1 MLKSSL
7 LSIVLIAVTM
17 TIQSSISLSFHP
29 NHGEVTETIE
39 DDNGKLNHGHREVRK
54 LKKSHKKGSSSE
66 SHSKDKGKR
75 GKKKKKAG
83 FSKSSFHKSP
93 NDIETDGSR
102 VHKKA
107 SSNKSKS
114 VGASMK
120 FKTLS
125 PSPVI
130 IHSHEKAYNRRE
142 SLPPGTDSEIFQSNE
157 AHIIPDAIVKS
168 PVQYPSPVKETKG
181 HTKVI
186 SKWSTSKGPSPSP
199 TIVPSVLPSK
209 FPSTTGP
216 SILPSEAPKHFKHK
230 VDKKTSK
237 QPLVKDKSKSLVSSP
252 AQKSLKTL

>member
-1 MLKSSL
+1 MKSSL
-7 LSIVLIAVTM
+7 LSIMLIAVTM

-29 NHGEVTETIE
+29 NHGGVTETIE
-39 DDNGKLNHGHREVRK
+39 DDNGKLNHGHREIRK

-66 SHSKDKGKR
+66 SHSKGKGKR
-75 GKKKKKAG
+75 GKNKKKAG

-93 NDIETDGSR
+93 NDVGSR

-125 PSPVI
+125 PSPII

-142 SLPPGTDSEIFQSNE
+142 SLSPGTDSELFQSNV
-157 AHIIPDAIVKS
+157 AHNIIPDAIVKS

-186 SKWSTSKGPSPSP
+186 SKWSTSKEPSLSP

-216 SILPSEAPKHFKHK
+216 SILPSKAPKHFKHK